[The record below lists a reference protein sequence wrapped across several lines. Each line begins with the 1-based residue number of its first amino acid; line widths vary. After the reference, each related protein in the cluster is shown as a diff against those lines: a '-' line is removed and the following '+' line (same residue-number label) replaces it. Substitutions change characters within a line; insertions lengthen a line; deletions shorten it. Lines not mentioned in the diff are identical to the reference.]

1 MENARMF
8 IFETYCRIHHKIDI
22 AMLAQKLAMGQ
33 DDAERWI
40 VDLVR
45 NARLDAKIDSRDNHV
60 IMGATRPTVHQQVLD
75 KTKDLA
81 TRTYVLARSLR
92 DHVGELEKAKGK

>member
-1 MENARMF
+1 MSVRATGALYTGLVRLL
-8 IFETYCRIHHKIDI
+8 THVQQLR
-22 AMLAQKLAMGQ
+22 
-33 DDAERWI
+33 DDARSGI